1 MYQINIEYSIM
12 SKRKVINVTYR
23 KDSETFPQW
32 MKYEV
37 EILNEDGT
45 TELIPAYGKDLQDAL
60 SRVVHDSK
68 VEKVSK
74 VVDKVPTVVW
84 PLIWIL
90 SLGVV
95 VSYITTNSS
104 IFGDWIGVAYIGGMM
119 VVSGIT
125 LSISNWFNL
134 KNRDK

>member
-1 MYQINIEYSIM
+1 M

-68 VEKVSK
+68 VKKVSK
-74 VVDKVPTVVW
+74 VVDKVPTFVW

-90 SLGVV
+90 SVGGV

-104 IFGDWIGVAYIGGMM
+104 IFGDWIGAAYIGGML

>member
-1 MYQINIEYSIM
+1 LYQINIEYSIM